1 MEGKGREQVMF
12 SPPILG
18 QPLLR
23 DGELPPIAA
32 AEDFGEVH
40 LVGSSFP

>member
-23 DGELPPIAA
+23 DRELPSVAA
-32 AEDFGEVH
+32 AQDLGEVH